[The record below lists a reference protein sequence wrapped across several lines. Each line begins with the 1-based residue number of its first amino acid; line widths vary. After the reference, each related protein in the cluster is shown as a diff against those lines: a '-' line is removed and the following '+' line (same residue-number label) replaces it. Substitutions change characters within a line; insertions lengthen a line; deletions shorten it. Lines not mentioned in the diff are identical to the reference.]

1 VIDRRTPKDTISRE
15 ELLETSERLL
25 ATEPLELVER
35 FEILPVS
42 ALGLEW
48 EIATHVVEP
57 ASGRIAVGA
66 DGRKVGAFILHGGMG
81 DHREKLSMARF
92 LASRFGYRV
101 SLMSYPGRF
110 YLPDPEGRWP
120 GDTIEADG
128 TLRIPIWH
136 REQSIDDD
144 QYEVVTDRSDPVK
157 RAKWGTLTFAAAK
170 PGTEYHDRLA
180 AWPAAF
186 EEGMKAVCA
195 RDFPDGEFSVYVHG
209 HSTGGPFAHMILQ
222 RIPNVAGLI
231 GAETSSFSHIF
242 RAGIGIEWTHP
253 FNYLAIMGWRN
264 IAMYRG
270 AEAGP
275 DLQWRLPLVM
285 EDVLDEWAA
294 SRHEP
299 YFKAE
304 YIFTYAALPQLEAA
318 ARSAAKRLSLG
329 TKAEEELVERFKGY
343 THELS
348 GPDVR
353 PVPPLL
359 LTIVKGSRDHTPER
373 YRQIVLP
380 MLAAMRPAPK
390 VHLLQIGAGVH
401 GYDSAEPGL
410 PMGAFPAIAQA
421 WDDAIRGG
429 FYLDER

>member
-1 VIDRRTPKDTISRE
+1 MIDQHGPKALVSRD

-25 ATEPLELVER
+25 GATPLHLVER
-35 FEILPVS
+35 AEILPVA
-42 ALGLEW
+42 ALDLEW

-57 ASGRIAVGA
+57 ASGAIAVGA

-81 DHREKLSMARF
+81 DHREKLEVARF

-101 SLMSYPGRF
+101 TLMSYPGRF
-110 YLPDPEGRWP
+110 YLPDPDGRWP

-128 TLRIPIWH
+128 TLRIPAWH
-136 REQSIDDD
+136 RAQAIDHEQYD
-144 QYEVVTDRSDPVK
+144 VVTDRSDPVK

-170 PGTEYHDRLA
+170 PGTEYHERMA

-186 EEGMKAVCA
+186 EAAMKAVCA
-195 RDFPDGEFSVYVHG
+195 RDFPEGEFSVYVHG
-209 HSTGGPFAHMILQ
+209 HSTGGPFAHMLLQ
-222 RIPNVAGLI
+222 RIPNIAGLV
-231 GAETSSFSHIF
+231 GAETSSFAHIF
-242 RAGIGIEWTHP
+242 RRGIGIEWTHP

-275 DLQWRLPLVM
+275 DLQWRLPWVM
-285 EDVLDEWAA
+285 EDVLEEWAD

-304 YIFTYAALPQLEAA
+304 YAITYAAHAQLDAA
-318 ARSAAKRLSLG
+318 ARTAAKRLGLG
-329 TKAEEELVERFKGY
+329 VKAEEELVEQYKGY
-343 THELS
+343 THELA
-348 GPDVR
+348 GPGTR
-353 PVPPLL
+353 PVPPIFLA
-359 LTIVKGSRDHTPER
+359 IVKGSRDHTPER
-373 YRQIVLP
+373 YREIVLP
-380 MLAAMRPAPK
+380 MLAAMHPAPK

-401 GYDSAEPGL
+401 GYDKSEPGL
-410 PMGAFPAIAQA
+410 PMGPFPAIAQA

-429 FYLDER
+429 FYLPEH

>member
-1 VIDRRTPKDTISRE
+1 VIDHRAPKDTISRD
-15 ELLETSERLL
+15 ELIETSERLL
-25 ATEPLELVER
+25 GAAPFELVER
-35 FEILPVS
+35 FEILPVT
-42 ALGLEW
+42 ALDLEW

-110 YLPDPEGRWP
+110 YLPDPDGRWP

-136 REQSIDDD
+136 RAQAIDHD

-186 EEGMKAVCA
+186 EAGMRAVCA
-195 RDFPDGEFSVYVHG
+195 RDFPEGEFSVYVHG

-270 AEAGP
+270 PEAGP
-275 DLQWRLPLVM
+275 DLQWQLPLVM
-285 EDVLDEWAA
+285 EDVLDEWAD

-304 YIFTYAALPQLEAA
+304 YIFTYAALPQLE
-318 ARSAAKRLSLG
+318 RY
-329 TKAEEELVERFKGY
+329 KGY

-348 GPDVR
+348 GPGVR

-373 YRQIVLP
+373 YREVVLP
-380 MLAAMRPAPK
+380 MLAAMSPTPK

-401 GYDSAEPGL
+401 GYDSALPDL

-429 FYLDER
+429 FYLTER